1 MATVTP
7 ARRPPVWAVG
17 AALVS
22 GVLGL
27 VGNVFLVA
35 FLALTH
41 PYYSDPTWGWLG
53 SASDV
58 VAVGQFA
65 ALVPVILV
73 VGRLLPPSR
82 LMRACTALTMITTG
96 GIAVVSAALAA
107 GLMTFD
113 SQVWFVVGFLV
124 PLYGWLLVANSV
136 GHRAGALSRSV
147 TRLGLLLGVS
157 WPAAAALVLAG
168 LLIGGV
174 DLGSQAYGL
183 PGAVLLV
190 PGIVLGLLSWLALPL
205 WPLALAATAYRPSR
219 PEARTLPQ
227 RVELEAGR

>member
-27 VGNVFLVA
+27 VGNVFLVG

-65 ALVPVILV
+65 ALVPVIYA
-73 VGRLLPPSR
+73 VGRLLPARR
-82 LMRACTALTMITTG
+82 LMRACTALAMITTAG
-96 GIAVVSAALAA
+96 LALVSAALVA

-113 SQVWFVVGFLV
+113 VQVWFVVGFLV

-136 GHRAGALSRSV
+136 GHQAGALPRSV
-147 TRLGLLLGVS
+147 TRLGLLLGVT

-174 DLGSQAYGL
+174 DLGSQSYGL
-183 PGAVLLV
+183 PGAVLVV
-190 PGIVLGLLSWLALPL
+190 PGMVLGLLSWLALPL
-205 WPLALAATAYRPSR
+205 WPLTLAATAYRSGR
-219 PEARTLPQ
+219 PEAQPLPQ
-227 RVELEAGR
+227 HAEQEAGR